1 MIAVFAWVA
10 SCVFAPPLQIVA
22 PPSVE
27 ICSSFWAAEVPL
39 SVERPKD
46 ANGNDVEGTVDW
58 RIVKA
63 PEGATATLVRL
74 DGDKA
79 KVVFRGFCEMEPT
92 TSQLVVQANLGEY
105 SGETKVEIRRGRAK
119 VLLVDDD
126 RSSNNTGSPGGS
138 LSASD
143 ELYRKLLQQGDG
155 LKSIVYDVVTVERY
169 SNGPPLDVLNQY
181 DAIVWYTGAE
191 YGGQKDNAI
200 VISDKDMENLM
211 AWMRRGRSLVIFS
224 PGLINNLQ
232 GYVKVARGNE
242 EQWTKFGR
250 PFLPIMLG
258 LQGGRGLLHR
268 FNPVEVQTENGV
280 KFSLAG
286 RSPVECQIS
295 PVNPTSGAKPLMFA
309 LLNPDGT
316 QARLVPC
323 ATAYV
328 TRDIRTV
335 YVGFSFENIQENVGE
350 AFRLLVTPALGWGA
364 DPPPQPDN

>member
-1 MIAVFAWVA
+1 
-10 SCVFAPPLQIVA
+10 VFAPPLQIVA

-79 KVVFRGFCEMEPT
+79 KVVFRGFCEMAPT

-169 SNGPPLDVLNQY
+169 SHGPSLDFLNQY
-181 DAIVWYTGAE
+181 EAIVWYTGAE
-191 YGGQKDNAI
+191 YGGNPDNTA
-200 VISDKDMENLM
+200 VISDQDMENLM
-211 AWMRRGRSLVIFS
+211 AWMRGGRSLVIFS

-232 GYVKVARGNE
+232 GYVRSARSNE
-242 EQWTKFGR
+242 EKWIKCER
-250 PFLPIMLG
+250 PFMTNLLG
-258 LQGGRGLLHR
+258 LQGGQGLLHR
-268 FNPVEVQTENGV
+268 FNPVEVQAENGV

-286 RSPVECQIS
+286 RSPIECQIS
-295 PVNPTSGAKPLMFA
+295 PVNPRGARPLMFA
-309 LLNPDGT
+309 LLNPDGNGD
-316 QARLVPC
+316 RWVPC

-328 TRDIRTV
+328 TGDIRAV
-335 YVGFSFENIQENVGE
+335 YVGFTLENIHLNVGE
-350 AFRLLVTPALGWGA
+350 AFRLLVAPAFGWGA
-364 DPPPQPDN
+364 APPPQPDN